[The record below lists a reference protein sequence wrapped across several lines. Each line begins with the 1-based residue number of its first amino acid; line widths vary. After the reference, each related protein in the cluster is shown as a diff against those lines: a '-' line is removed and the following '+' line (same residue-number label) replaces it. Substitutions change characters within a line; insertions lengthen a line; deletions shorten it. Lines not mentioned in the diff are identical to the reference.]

1 MASRALSSKSV
12 SFSTSFLALPFGHT
26 NPTSRPTVSLTLAP
40 APRWGS
46 CDLSLALVAPLLLQD
61 PLPHSSRE
69 PPPCSLPSPAPPCPL
84 RRGESSSSAP
94 RRQLLRPFSVAAR
107 GYATPQAWPGMAPP
121 HLTVPVPRCLA
132 LLNRAHTWPL
142 PPRPASACRVLPTT
156 GSLAALCT
164 CRPPPDSEGPQL
176 GSGCSAQ
183 AFTARKPSP
192 CTGHRSGSRAVLSC
206 SFSGMESG
214 SQRHLNAF
222 SVFPL
227 VFLEAIWLVYI
238 SNAF

>member
-26 NPTSRPTVSLTLAP
+26 NPTSRPTVSLTLARHH
-40 APRWGS
+40 AGGHVTCPRPSWLP
-46 CDLSLALVAPLLLQD
+46 CFFRA

-69 PPPCSLPSPAPPCPL
+69 PPPCSLPSPAPQCPL

-132 LLNRAHTWPL
+132 LLKRAHTWPL

-156 GSLAALCT
+156 GSLAAL
-164 CRPPPDSEGPQL
+164 
-176 GSGCSAQ
+176 
-183 AFTARKPSP
+183 
-192 CTGHRSGSRAVLSC
+192 
-206 SFSGMESG
+206 
-214 SQRHLNAF
+214 
-222 SVFPL
+222 
-227 VFLEAIWLVYI
+227 
-238 SNAF
+238 

>member
-1 MASRALSSKSV
+1 MATQTPRLDRLSPSPWPRHHAGGHVTCPRPSWLPCF
-12 SFSTSFLALPFGHT
+12 FSA
-26 NPTSRPTVSLTLAP
+26 
-40 APRWGS
+40 
-46 CDLSLALVAPLLLQD
+46 

-132 LLNRAHTWPL
+132 LLKRAHTWPL

-192 CTGHRSGSRAVLSC
+192 CTGHGRAHVLFC
-206 SFSGMESG
+206 HVHFQGWRVG
-214 SQRHLNAF
+214 ARG
-222 SVFPL
+222 
-227 VFLEAIWLVYI
+227 I
-238 SNAF
+238 

>member
-46 CDLSLALVAPLLLQD
+46 RDLSRALVAPLLLQG
-61 PLPHSSRE
+61 
-69 PPPCSLPSPAPPCPL
+69 PPPPFLPRTTTMFPALPRPAVPAAQ
-84 RRGESSSSAP
+84 RGE
-94 RRQLLRPFSVAAR
+94 QLLRPFSVAAR

-132 LLNRAHTWPL
+132 LLKRAHTWPL

-156 GSLAALCT
+156 GSLAAL
-164 CRPPPDSEGPQL
+164 
-176 GSGCSAQ
+176 
-183 AFTARKPSP
+183 
-192 CTGHRSGSRAVLSC
+192 
-206 SFSGMESG
+206 
-214 SQRHLNAF
+214 
-222 SVFPL
+222 
-227 VFLEAIWLVYI
+227 
-238 SNAF
+238 

>member
-1 MASRALSSKSV
+1 MASRALSSKLV

-46 CDLSLALVAPLLLQD
+46 RDLSPALVAPLLLQG
-61 PLPHSSRE
+61 S
-69 PPPCSLPSPAPPCPL
+69 PPPFLPRTTTMFPALPRPAVPAAQ
-84 RRGESSSSAP
+84 RGE
-94 RRQLLRPFSVAAR
+94 QLLRPFSVAAR

-132 LLNRAHTWPL
+132 LLKRAHTWPL

-176 GSGCSAQ
+176 GSGC
-183 AFTARKPSP
+183 PGLH
-192 CTGHRSGSRAVLSC
+192 CT
-206 SFSGMESG
+206 
-214 SQRHLNAF
+214 
-222 SVFPL
+222 
-227 VFLEAIWLVYI
+227 
-238 SNAF
+238 